1 MAGNLNESRAK
12 CQYFGFA
19 LPFAILLRRGGYAET
34 SFGRQSGQ
42 ARENSGSGLK
52 AEEAIKQNITRI
64 CIFCGKI
71 RKKSTKYFKNSR
83 QITYFIE

>member
-42 ARENSGSGLK
+42 ARENSESGLK

-71 RKKSTKYFKNSR
+71 RKN
-83 QITYFIE
+83 QQNI